1 MSACTRPFNAV
12 SLRSGIVAFALLL
25 AAASN
30 PAWSWN
36 AHSLLTRAALANEPA
51 LAQTVSTEE
60 LTDFLAAEADKLA
73 LVLAEIEAKARN
85 EFTAYVERPDALA
98 FNPAAKGD
106 ALRESFLRA
115 IRVNP
120 RVPLGL
126 YRQPAPGE
134 IPSGRAT
141 LETTQYSLVGAELAG
156 APMEA
161 LNPGEPVSALDI
173 IATGSDEPDYGLD
186 VGLYANNEGPLA
198 AVYGFGEQPFGNPAL
213 SYGSQAPFHMA
224 FPREDPIIAL
234 AAPFSTQSQ
243 AGYREIQY
251 STLARF
257 AFQSGHP
264 YWGWRFAGW
273 ALHYAQDLGQP
284 YHARMIP
291 GQGTLE
297 TLILNVFGSEE
308 DIQGALILLSNRHLA
323 VETYAGDALK
333 DQSNRSRWSFEAA
346 LAGTR
351 AERVEA
357 PAYRKGW
364 MYDVVAVGAY
374 DDGRKLDKLIAA
386 SFPAKYVDDPS
397 FDFGLAQEDGSDS
410 WEPYGGT
417 LDEAAGARLDAALT
431 ERYRSIG
438 AEIRAY
444 TAYLSTPT
452 MVAGERRAPF
462 DRRGATYIVALTLLV
477 GGVAT
482 LVIAGAQKRRRRTGI
497 FG

>member
-1 MSACTRPFNAV
+1 MV
-12 SLRSGIVAFALLL
+12 LLI
-25 AAASN
+25 AAMAQ
-30 PAWSWN
+30 PVWSWN
-36 AHSLLTRAALANEPA
+36 AHSLLTRAALA
-51 LAQTVSTEE
+51 TVPGLTATVRTEE
-60 LTDFLAAEADKLA
+60 LTQFLEAEADKLA
-73 LVLAEIEAKARN
+73 RVLAEIEARASD
-85 EFTAYVERPDALA
+85 EFAAYAERPAALA
-98 FNPAAKGD
+98 FNPAARGD

-134 IPSGRAT
+134 TPGGRAT
-141 LETTQYSLVGAELAG
+141 LETGQYSLIGAELAG
-156 APMEA
+156 NPMEV
-161 LNPGEPVSALDI
+161 LGPGEPVSALDVL
-173 IATGSDEPDYGLD
+173 ATGSDEPDYGLD

-198 AVYGFGEQPFGNPAL
+198 AAYGFGEQPFGNPAL

-257 AFQSGHP
+257 AFQNGHP

-291 GQGTLE
+291 GQGTLD
-297 TLILNVFGSEE
+297 TLALNVFGSDE
-308 DIQGALILLSNRHLA
+308 DINGALILLSNRHLA
-323 VETYAGDALK
+323 METYAGDALK
-333 DQSNRSRWSFEAA
+333 DVDNRARWSFEAA
-346 LAGTR
+346 LAGTGTGS
-351 AERVEA
+351 VEA

-364 MYDVVAVGAY
+364 IYDVVAAGAY
-374 DDGRKLDKLIAA
+374 EDGRKLDKLVADG
-386 SFPAKYVDDPS
+386 FPVRYVNDPG
-397 FDFGLAQEDGSDS
+397 FDFGLAQENGNDT

-417 LDEAAGARLDAALT
+417 LDEAARARLDAALT

-438 AEIRAY
+438 AETRTY
-444 TAYLSTPT
+444 LAYLRDPAAI
-452 MVAGERRAPF
+452 AGERKAPF
-462 DRRGATYIVALTLLV
+462 DQRGMAYIVVLVLLSGGIVALM
-477 GGVAT
+477 AT
-482 LVIAGAQKRRRRTGI
+482 VVRKSRRRAGI
-497 FG
+497 SG

>member
-1 MSACTRPFNAV
+1 MPTSTRANSYISGLIRLPAV
-12 SLRSGIVAFALLL
+12 AALI
-25 AAASN
+25 AAGLQ

-36 AHSLLTRAALANEPA
+36 AHSILTRAALAAEPGLTA
-51 LAQTVSTEE
+51 TVYAEE
-60 LTDFLAAEADKLA
+60 LTHFLEAEADKLA
-73 LVLAEIEAKARN
+73 LILAEIEARASD
-85 EFTAYVERPDALA
+85 EFAAYAERPAGLA
-98 FNPAAKGD
+98 FNPAARGE

-126 YRQPAPGE
+126 YRQPATGEAPG
-134 IPSGRAT
+134 GRAT
-141 LETTQYSLVGAELAG
+141 LETAQYSLVGAELAG
-156 APMEA
+156 NPME
-161 LNPGEPVSALDI
+161 LLVSGEPVSALDV

-186 VGLYANNEGPLA
+186 IGLYANNEGPLA
-198 AVYGFGEQPFGNPAL
+198 AEYGFGEQPFGNPAL

-243 AGYREIQY
+243 AGYREIQF

-297 TLILNVFGSEE
+297 TLVLNVFGSEE
-308 DIQGALILLSNRHLA
+308 DKNGALILLSNRHLA
-323 VETYAGDALK
+323 LETYAGDALR
-333 DQSNRSRWSFEAA
+333 DAGNRARWSLEAA
-346 LAGTR
+346 LAGTGTGS
-351 AERVEA
+351 VEA

-364 MYDVVAVGAY
+364 LYDVVASEAY
-374 DDGRKLDKLIAA
+374 EDGHKLDQLVAD
-386 SFPAKYVDDPS
+386 SFPTRYVNDPA
-397 FDFGLAQEDGSDS
+397 FDFGLAQEQGSDA

-417 LDEAAGARLDAALT
+417 LDEAARARLDAALAA
-431 ERYRSIG
+431 RYRSIG
-438 AEIRAY
+438 AQTRVY
-444 TAYLSTPT
+444 TAYLRDPS
-452 MVAGERRAPF
+452 VIAGERKAPF
-462 DRRGATYIVALTLLV
+462 DRRAAAYIAVLVLLAGGITALIAS
-477 GGVAT
+477 GV
-482 LVIAGAQKRRRRTGI
+482 QRKRRRQGI
-497 FG
+497 SG

>member
-1 MSACTRPFNAV
+1 MPTRIKIAV
-12 SLRSGIVAFALLL
+12 IVLLTAV
-25 AAASN
+25 AAQ
-30 PAWSWN
+30 PGWSWN
-36 AHSLLTRAALANEPA
+36 AHSLLTRAALAAVPGLTA
-51 LAQTVSTEE
+51 TVSTEE
-60 LTDFLAAEADKLA
+60 LTVFLEAEADKLA
-73 LVLAEIEAKARN
+73 LVLAEIEARASD
-85 EFTAYVERPDALA
+85 EFAAYAERPAALA
-98 FNPAAKGD
+98 FNPAARGE

-126 YRQPAPGE
+126 YRQPALGE
-134 IPSGRAT
+134 TSGGRAT
-141 LETTQYSLVGAELAG
+141 LETAQYSLIGAELAG
-156 APMEA
+156 NPMEA
-161 LNPGEPVSALDI
+161 LDAGELVSALDVL
-173 IATGSDEPDYGLD
+173 ATGSDEPDYGLD

-198 AVYGFGEQPFGNPAL
+198 AAYGFGEQPFGNPAL

-224 FPREDPIIAL
+224 FPREDPIISL
-234 AAPFSTQSQ
+234 AAPFSRQSQ

-257 AFQSGHP
+257 AFQNGHP

-273 ALHYAQDLGQP
+273 ALHYAEDLGQP

-308 DIQGALILLSNRHLA
+308 EINGAIILLSNRHLA

-333 DQSNRSRWSFEAA
+333 DVKNQARWSFEAA
-346 LAGTR
+346 LAGTG

-364 MYDVVAVGAY
+364 MYDVVAAGAY
-374 DDGRKLDKLIAA
+374 ADGKKLDRLVAE
-386 SFPAKYVDDPS
+386 SFPAHYVDDPA
-397 FDFGLAQEDGSDS
+397 FDFGLAQEDGSDT

-417 LDEAAGARLDAALT
+417 LDEAARARLDAALT

-444 TAYLSTPT
+444 TAYLRDPAL
-452 MVAGERRAPF
+452 VAGERKAPF
-462 DRRGATYIVALTLLV
+462 DRRGAAYIVILVLLAGGIMALI
-477 GGVAT
+477 
-482 LVIAGAQKRRRRTGI
+482 IAGVRKSRRRAGI
-497 FG
+497 SG